1 MMRRNIVRPRGFFG
15 REESSP
21 LNYRADSEFPDLR
34 WMKDFQENSGNS
46 GDFSASARVRTPQ
59 RDDGLVWCAGR
70 MPAKGRWIGLKC
82 HVLGL
87 ELDADLEMHL
97 ASNGYV
103 GLAKVEQDKINV
115 CGLFR
120 LEPNLSGK
128 GIETLE
134 RYLCAGG
141 LDVLAARIL
150 AARVDAESFLGVAG
164 FRLGWQETRDGI
176 AALGDA
182 WAMIPPFTG
191 NGMSMAFESAEIAAD
206 RCTPG
211 KWDGRCGGNPR
222 ADFPEN

>member
-1 MMRRNIVRPRGFFG
+1 
-15 REESSP
+15 
-21 LNYRADSEFPDLR
+21 
-34 WMKDFQENSGNS
+34 
-46 GDFSASARVRTPQ
+46 
-59 RDDGLVWCAGR
+59 
-70 MPAKGRWIGLKC
+70 MPAKGCWIGLKC

-103 GLAKVEQDKINV
+103 GLGKVERERVNV

-134 RYLCAGG
+134 RYLSAGG
-141 LDVLAARIL
+141 LGVLAKRIL

-164 FRLGWQETRDGI
+164 FRLGWQESRDGI

-182 WAMIPPFTG
+182 WGMIPPFTG
-191 NGMSMAFESAEIAAD
+191 NGMSMAFESAEIATDPLHAWHNG
-206 RCTPG
+206 RR
-211 KWDGRCGGNPR
+211 KWAETLERLREELRRRFARRMFWAR
-222 ADFPEN
+222 AMHPFLTTDAGQAFFTLVSRSGLLPFKSCFHALR